1 MVMVGGPGHMGPT
14 ATQASAAAGLP
25 FAGVPT
31 EMQQGANRL
40 LELEPEHLEP
50 DIEFDHVA
58 ERADP
63 RRERPFGLRH
73 LLVPHSWG
81 VSGALLLLCAETAA
95 MQAVPVLFQQGIDRG
110 IRADDRFALNM
121 IVLIFVGVVAVSI
134 VLSRLRQRLNG
145 RIAEQVM
152 FDLRL
157 RLFSHY
163 QRLSLDWYTTSKSGV
178 LLSRMTSD
186 MEYVALL
193 INEGFVN
200 LLIQVLTVGVV
211 TVVLFTYNPLL
222 AVILLG
228 GVIPPLVA
236 LTLWFRARS
245 EAGYAEIR
253 DRIADVLADLS
264 ENLAGIRVIAATG
277 RRLEN
282 AMRHRKVTARFRDAN
297 LSMSRVQAIY
307 GPSTEAIGIAAQ
319 GLVLAIGGAM
329 VLDGS
334 LTVGELGAFVL
345 YVTTFF
351 APIQQLAQLYSTYQ
365 QGQSGLRKIS
375 QVLATQPT
383 LRQRPGAA
391 ELPPISGHIR
401 LENVSFA
408 YDDDAAT
415 AEENGDETGGS
426 GGTGG
431 NGGTRAVGAARM
443 PAGAVGAAFDPV
455 AMPSMSNGSGAG
467 HGVGGAG
474 GRADD
479 GGTGAAH
486 SVDGGAAGEGG
497 ELADDDP
504 PEVLSEVDLEIRP
517 GETFALVGPTGAG
530 KSTIAKLIIRFYDPT
545 DGRITID
552 GWDLRE
558 VTLSSLRNQL
568 GVVPQEP
575 FLFHGTI
582 RDNVAFGMRD
592 RAGRAGRDSDTQL
605 DADIDA
611 ALDLVGL
618 RRLID
623 SLPEGADTQVHERGV
638 SLSAGERQLLAL
650 ARAFVARPR
659 VIVLDEATSSVDL
672 STEAEIEGALDL
684 LLEGR
689 TAVLIAHRLA
699 TAMRADRI
707 AVIDEGG
714 VLELGAHD
722 ELVALGG
729 RYAEMYAT
737 WVSHTGE
744 GGRGRP

>member
-1 MVMVGGPGHMGPT
+1 MVGGPGHMGPT

-31 EMQQGANRL
+31 EMQQGADRL
-40 LELEPEHLEP
+40 LELEPDHPEP
-50 DIEFDHVA
+50 EVDFDHVS
-58 ERADP
+58 ERAD
-63 RRERPFGLRH
+63 REPARTFGLRDM
-73 LLVPHSWG
+73 LIPHSWG
-81 VSGALLLLCAETAA
+81 VSGALLLLCGETAA
-95 MQAVPVLFQQGIDRG
+95 MQTVPVLFQQGIDRG
-110 IRADDRFALNM
+110 ISAGDRFALNM
-121 IVLIFVGVVAVSI
+121 VVLVFVGVVAVSI
-134 VLSRLRQRLNG
+134 LLSRLRQRLNG

-193 INEGFVN
+193 INEGIVN

-211 TVVLFTYNPLL
+211 TAVLFNYSPLL

-228 GVIPPLVA
+228 GIIPPLVA

-245 EAGYAEIR
+245 EKGYAEIR

-282 AMRHRKVTARFRDAN
+282 AVRHRKVTARFRDAN

-334 LTVGELGAFVL
+334 LTIGELGAFVL
-345 YVTTFF
+345 YVTTLF

-383 LRQRPGAA
+383 VRQRPDAA
-391 ELPPISGHIR
+391 ELPPVTGHIR

-408 YDDDAAT
+408 YDDEAA
-415 AEENGDETGGS
+415 AGEGNGD
-426 GGTGG
+426 GTSG
-431 NGGTRAVGAARM
+431 NGGANGTVVGTKMRAGQLGAS
-443 PAGAVGAAFDPV
+443 FDPV
-455 AMPSMSNGSGAG
+455 AMPALGNGTESAHSSGSGF
-467 HGVGGAG
+467 
-474 GRADD
+474 ADGNISD
-479 GGTGAAH
+479 GGIA
-486 SVDGGAAGEGG
+486 EGS
-497 ELADDDP
+497 EPLDDDP
-504 PEVLSEVDLEIRP
+504 PEVLSDVSLEIRP

-552 GWDLRE
+552 GWDLRDL
-558 VTLSSLRNQL
+558 TLSSLRNQL

-582 RDNVAFGMRD
+582 RDNVAFGLRD
-592 RAGRAGRDSDTQL
+592 RAGLGRSDSDTQL

-618 RRLID
+618 RQLID
-623 SLPEGADTQVHERGV
+623 SLPKGADTQVHERGV

-707 AVIDEGG
+707 AVIDGGG
-714 VLELGAHD
+714 VVELGTHD

-729 RYAEMYAT
+729 QYAGMYAT
-737 WVSHTGE
+737 WMAHAGE
-744 GGRGRP
+744 GRRDET

>member
-31 EMQQGANRL
+31 EMQEGANRL
-40 LELEPEHLEP
+40 LAHEPEHPEP
-50 DIEFDHVA
+50 HVDFDHVA

-63 RRERPFGLRH
+63 RRGRPFDLRAM
-73 LLVPHSWG
+73 LVPHSWG
-81 VSGALLLLCAETAA
+81 VSLALLLLGAETAA

-110 IRADDRFALNM
+110 IRAGDRFALNM
-121 IVLIFVGVVAVSI
+121 VVLVFVGVVAVSI
-134 VLSRLRQRLNG
+134 LLSRLRQRLNG

-186 MEYVALL
+186 MEYVGLL

-200 LLIQVLTVGVV
+200 LLIQVLTVAVV
-211 TVVLFTYNPLL
+211 TVVLFLYNPLL
-222 AVILLG
+222 AMILLG
-228 GVIPPLVA
+228 CIIPPLVA
-236 LTLWFRARS
+236 LTLWFRTRS
-245 EAGYAEIR
+245 ETGYGEIR

-282 AMRHRKVTARFRDAN
+282 AVRHRKVTARFRDAN
-297 LSMSRVQAIY
+297 LSMSKVQAVY

-329 VLDGS
+329 VQRGG
-334 LTVGELGAFVL
+334 LTIGELGAFVL

-375 QVLATQPT
+375 GVLATQPT
-383 LRQRPGAA
+383 VRQHPDAA
-391 ELPPISGHIR
+391 DLPPVTGHIR

-408 YDDDAAT
+408 YDDDAAS
-415 AEENGDETGGS
+415 GDSDG
-426 GGTGG
+426 
-431 NGGTRAVGAARM
+431 
-443 PAGAVGAAFDPV
+443 
-455 AMPSMSNGSGAG
+455 
-467 HGVGGAG
+467 
-474 GRADD
+474 D
-479 GGTGAAH
+479 GGTGEGPHGAGA
-486 SVDGGAAGEGG
+486 DGAAKQPAGAFTASFDPMGLPALGNGAGAEHGGDGRDRDSGEPVEP
-497 ELADDDP
+497 EL
-504 PEVLSEVDLEIRP
+504 PEVLSDVSLDIRP

-545 DGRITID
+545 QGRITID
-552 GWDLRE
+552 DWDLRD
-558 VTLSSLRNQL
+558 VTLSSLREQL

-582 RDNVAFGMRD
+582 RDNIAFGLR
-592 RAGRAGRDSDTQL
+592 RRGRDDDAQL

-618 RRLID
+618 RRLIE
-623 SLPEGADTQVHERGV
+623 SLPAGADTPVHERGV

-714 VLELGAHD
+714 VMELGTHD

-737 WVSHTGE
+737 WVSHAGE
-744 GGRGRP
+744 SQREGA

>member
-1 MVMVGGPGHMGPT
+1 MVGGPGHMGPT

-31 EMQQGANRL
+31 EMQQGADRL
-40 LELEPEHLEP
+40 LELEPDHPEP
-50 DIEFDHVA
+50 EVDFDHVS
-58 ERADP
+58 ERAD
-63 RRERPFGLRH
+63 REPARTFGLRDM
-73 LLVPHSWG
+73 LIPHSWG
-81 VSGALLLLCAETAA
+81 VSGALLLLCGETAA
-95 MQAVPVLFQQGIDRG
+95 MQTVPVLFQQGIDRG
-110 IRADDRFALNM
+110 ISAGDRFALNM
-121 IVLIFVGVVAVSI
+121 VVLVFVGVVAVSI
-134 VLSRLRQRLNG
+134 LLSRLRQRLNG

-193 INEGFVN
+193 INEGIVN

-211 TVVLFTYNPLL
+211 TAVLFNYSPFL

-228 GVIPPLVA
+228 GIIPPLVA

-245 EAGYAEIR
+245 EKGYAEIR

-282 AMRHRKVTARFRDAN
+282 AVRHRKVTARFRDAN

-334 LTVGELGAFVL
+334 LTIGELGAFVL
-345 YVTTFF
+345 YVTTLF

-383 LRQRPGAA
+383 VRQRPDAA
-391 ELPPISGHIR
+391 ELPPVTGHIR

-408 YDDDAAT
+408 YDDEAA
-415 AEENGDETGGS
+415 AGEGNGD
-426 GGTGG
+426 GTSG
-431 NGGTRAVGAARM
+431 NGGANGTVVGTKMRAGQLGAS
-443 PAGAVGAAFDPV
+443 FDPV
-455 AMPSMSNGSGAG
+455 AMPALGNGTESAHSSGSGF
-467 HGVGGAG
+467 
-474 GRADD
+474 ADGNISD
-479 GGTGAAH
+479 GGIA
-486 SVDGGAAGEGG
+486 EGS
-497 ELADDDP
+497 EPLDDDP
-504 PEVLSEVDLEIRP
+504 PEVLSDVSLEIRP

-552 GWDLRE
+552 GWDLRDL
-558 VTLSSLRNQL
+558 TLSSLRNQL

-582 RDNVAFGMRD
+582 RDNVAFGLRD
-592 RAGRAGRDSDTQL
+592 RAGLGRSDSDTQL

-618 RRLID
+618 RQLID
-623 SLPEGADTQVHERGV
+623 SLPKGADTQVHERGV

-707 AVIDEGG
+707 AVIDGGG
-714 VLELGAHD
+714 VVELGTHD

-729 RYAEMYAT
+729 QYAGMYAT
-737 WVSHTGE
+737 WMAHAGE
-744 GGRGRP
+744 GRRDET

>member
-1 MVMVGGPGHMGPT
+1 MVMVGGPGNMGPS

-25 FAGVPT
+25 FAGVPS
-31 EMQQGANRL
+31 ELQEGANKL
-40 LELEPEHLEP
+40 LALEP
-50 DIEFDHVA
+50 DHPEPEIEFDQVA
-58 ERADP
+58 ERAEGA
-63 RRERPFGLRH
+63 RTRPFGLRNM
-73 LLVPHSWG
+73 LVPHRWG
-81 VSGALLLLCAETAA
+81 VGVALLLLCAETAA

-110 IRADDRFALNM
+110 IKEGDRNALNM
-121 IVLIFVGVVAVSI
+121 VVLVFVGVVAVSI
-134 VLSRLRQRLNG
+134 LLSRLRQRLNG
-145 RIAEQVM
+145 RISEQIM
-152 FDLRL
+152 YDLRL

-163 QRLSLDWYTTSKSGV
+163 QRLSLDWYTNAKSGV

-186 MEYVALL
+186 MEYVTLL

-200 LLIQVLTVGVV
+200 LLIQVLTVAVV
-211 TVVLFTYNPLL
+211 TVVLFTYDATL
-222 AVILLG
+222 AVVLLVG
-228 GVIPPLVA
+228 IVPPLVA
-236 LTLWFRARS
+236 MTLWFRARS
-245 EAGYAEIR
+245 EAGYGEIR

-277 RRLEN
+277 RRMAN
-282 AMRHRKVTARFRDAN
+282 AVRHRTVTARYRDAN
-297 LSMSRVQAIY
+297 LSMSRAQAVY

-319 GLVLAIGGAM
+319 GLVLAVGGAM
-329 VLDGS
+329 VLRDS

-383 LRQRPGAA
+383 VRQRPDAA

-415 AEENGDETGGS
+415 GEGNGDGDGRHDDGTNSAKS
-426 GGTGG
+426 GGRRHDGRRRASNSEGPDEPTPMTVSLDPLTMGPAA
-431 NGGTRAVGAARM
+431 NGVDAER
-443 PAGAVGAAFDPV
+443 
-455 AMPSMSNGSGAG
+455 N
-467 HGVGGAG
+467 GVGGPSFG
-474 GRADD
+474 DDAD
-479 GGTGAAH
+479 GNEPLG
-486 SVDGGAAGEGG
+486 
-497 ELADDDP
+497 DDLP
-504 PEVLSEVDLEIRP
+504 AVLTDVSLEIHP

-545 DGRITID
+545 QGRITID
-552 GWDLRE
+552 GWDLRDI
-558 VTLSSLRNQL
+558 TLSSLRDQL

-582 RDNVAFGMRD
+582 RDNVAFGLRHRSRGTD
-592 RAGRAGRDSDTQL
+592 DSQL

-618 RRLID
+618 RRLVE
-623 SLPEGADTQVHERGV
+623 SLPEGADTPVHERGV

-707 AVIDEGG
+707 AVIDDGG
-714 VLELGAHD
+714 VMELGTHD

-729 RYAEMYAT
+729 RYADMYAT
-737 WVSHTGE
+737 WVSHAGD
-744 GGRGRP
+744 GQPAAP

>member
-14 ATQASAAAGLP
+14 ATQSSAAAGLP

-31 EMQQGANRL
+31 ELQEGADRL
-40 LELEPEHLEP
+40 LALEPEHLDPEI
-50 DIEFDHVA
+50 DFDHVA
-58 ERADP
+58 ERVEA
-63 RRERPFGLRH
+63 RRLRPFGLRDM
-73 LLVPHSWG
+73 LMPHRWSVG
-81 VSGALLLLCAETAA
+81 GALLLLCGETAA

-110 IRADDRFALNM
+110 IRAGDRFALNA
-121 IVLIFVGVVAVSI
+121 VVAIFAGIVAVSI
-134 VLSRLRQRLNG
+134 LLSRLRQRLNG

-152 FDLRL
+152 YDLRL

-163 QRLSLDWYTTSKSGV
+163 QRLSLDWYTQSKSGV

-186 MEYVALL
+186 MEYVAML

-200 LLIQVLTVGVV
+200 LLIQVLTVSVV
-211 TVVLFTYNPLL
+211 TVVLFNYNVTL
-222 AVILLG
+222 AVILLVG
-228 GVIPPLVA
+228 IIPPLVA
-236 LTLWFRARS
+236 LTLWFRVRS

-282 AMRHRKVTARFRDAN
+282 AVRHRHVAARYRDAN
-297 LSMSRVQAIY
+297 LSMSKVQAIY

-329 VLDGS
+329 VLRDS
-334 LTVGELGAFVL
+334 LTIGELGAFVL

-375 QVLATQPT
+375 GVLATRPT
-383 LRQRPGAA
+383 VRQRPDAA
-391 ELPPISGHIR
+391 ELPPMSGHIR

-408 YDDDAAT
+408 YDDA
-415 AEENGDETGGS
+415 
-426 GGTGG
+426 
-431 NGGTRAVGAARM
+431 
-443 PAGAVGAAFDPV
+443 
-455 AMPSMSNGSGAG
+455 
-467 HGVGGAG
+467 
-474 GRADD
+474 
-479 GGTGAAH
+479 
-486 SVDGGAAGEGG
+486 AAGETGTG
-497 ELADDDP
+497 EETGSPFDDDP
-504 PEVLSEVDLEIRP
+504 PEVLSEVSLDIHP

-545 DGRITID
+545 QGRITID
-552 GWDLRE
+552 GWDLRD

-582 RDNVAFGMRD
+582 RDNVAFGLRD
-592 RAGRAGRDSDTQL
+592 NARRAGDTQL
-605 DADIDA
+605 NNDIDA
-611 ALDLVGL
+611 ALNLVGL
-618 RRLID
+618 GRLID
-623 SLPEGADTQVHERGV
+623 RLPDGADTQVHERGV
-638 SLSAGERQLLAL
+638 SLSSGERQLLAL
-650 ARAFVARPR
+650 ARAFVAQPR

-714 VLELGAHD
+714 VVELGTHE
-722 ELVALGG
+722 ELVELGG
-729 RYAEMYAT
+729 RYGEMYAT
-737 WVSHTGE
+737 WVSHTDEGE
-744 GGRGRP
+744 PSRP

>member
-31 EMQQGANRL
+31 EMQEGANRL
-40 LELEPEHLEP
+40 LAHEPEHPEP
-50 DIEFDHVA
+50 DVDFDHVA
-58 ERADP
+58 ERAGP
-63 RRERPFGLRH
+63 RRGRPFDLRAM
-73 LLVPHSWG
+73 LVPHSWG
-81 VSGALLLLCAETAA
+81 VSLALLLLGAETAA

-110 IRADDRFALNM
+110 IRAGDRFALNM
-121 IVLIFVGVVAVSI
+121 VVLVFVGVVAISI
-134 VLSRLRQRLNG
+134 LLSRLRQRLNG

-211 TVVLFTYNPLL
+211 TVVLFLYNPFL
-222 AVILLG
+222 AMILL
-228 GVIPPLVA
+228 VAIIPPLVA
-236 LTLWFRARS
+236 LTLWFRTRS
-245 EAGYAEIR
+245 ETGYGEIR

-282 AMRHRKVTARFRDAN
+282 AVRHRKVTARFRDAN
-297 LSMSRVQAIY
+297 LSMSKVQAIY

-329 VLDGS
+329 VLRDS

-383 LRQRPGAA
+383 VRQHPDAA
-391 ELPPISGHIR
+391 DLPPVSGHIR

-408 YDDDAAT
+408 YDDDAASGEGDGDNGAGADGAAKQPAGQFT
-415 AEENGDETGGS
+415 ASFDPMGMPAL
-426 GGTGG
+426 G
-431 NGGTRAVGAARM
+431 NG
-443 PAGAVGAAFDPV
+443 AGAEHGGDGRDVDSGEPV
-455 AMPSMSNGSGAG
+455 EP
-467 HGVGGAG
+467 
-474 GRADD
+474 
-479 GGTGAAH
+479 
-486 SVDGGAAGEGG
+486 
-497 ELADDDP
+497 EL
-504 PEVLSEVDLEIRP
+504 PEVLSDVSLDIRP

-545 DGRITID
+545 QGRITID
-552 GWDLRE
+552 DWDLRD
-558 VTLSSLRNQL
+558 VTLSSLREQL

-582 RDNVAFGMRD
+582 RDNIAFGLR
-592 RAGRAGRDSDTQL
+592 RRGRDDDAQL

-618 RRLID
+618 RRLIE
-623 SLPEGADTQVHERGV
+623 SLPAGADTPVHERGV

-714 VLELGAHD
+714 VMELGTHD

-737 WVSHTGE
+737 WVSHAGE
-744 GGRGRP
+744 GQREGV

>member
-31 EMQQGANRL
+31 EMQEGANKL
-40 LELEPEHLEP
+40 LEAEPAHPEP
-50 DIEFDHVA
+50 DVGFDHVA
-58 ERADP
+58 GGAGGGRA
-63 RRERPFGLRH
+63 RPFGLRDM
-73 LLVPHSWG
+73 LVPHSWSVG
-81 VSGALLLLCAETAA
+81 LALLLLCGETTA

-110 IRADDRFALNM
+110 IEAGDRFVLNM
-121 IVLIFVGVVAVSI
+121 VVLIFLGVVAVSI
-134 VLSRLRQRLNG
+134 VLSRQRQRLNG

-163 QRLSLDWYTTSKSGV
+163 QRLSLDWYTTAKSGV

-200 LLIQVLTVGVV
+200 LLIQVLTVCVV
-211 TVVLFTYNPLL
+211 TVVLFTYNPVL
-222 AVILLG
+222 AVILLVG
-228 GVIPPLVA
+228 IVPPLVA

-245 EAGYAEIR
+245 EAGYGEIR

-264 ENLAGIRVIAATG
+264 ESLAGIRVIAATG

-282 AMRHRKVTARFRDAN
+282 AVRHRKVTARFRDAN

-319 GLVLAIGGAM
+319 GLVLAIGGVM
-329 VLDGS
+329 VVRGS

-345 YVTTFF
+345 YVTRFF

-375 QVLATQPT
+375 EVLATQPT
-383 LRQRPGAA
+383 VRQHPDAA
-391 ELPPISGHIR
+391 ELPPVSGHIR

-415 AEENGDETGGS
+415 AGTAGDGSNSTAGDSVNGDADES
-426 GGTGG
+426 
-431 NGGTRAVGAARM
+431 RQMRVS
-443 PAGAVGAAFDPV
+443 FDPLG
-455 AMPSMSNGSGAG
+455 MGPSANGEHAERNGAG
-467 HGVGGAG
+467 QPSFGDAEGVMAVS
-474 GRADD
+474 D
-479 GGTGAAH
+479 
-486 SVDGGAAGEGG
+486 EP
-497 ELADDDP
+497 LDDDP
-504 PEVLSEVDLEIRP
+504 PEVLSEVSLEIRP

-552 GWDLRE
+552 GWDLRD

-582 RDNVAFGMRD
+582 RDNVAFGLRD
-592 RAGRAGRDSDTQL
+592 RAGSEGDTQL

-707 AVIDEGG
+707 AVIDGGG
-714 VLELGAHD
+714 VVELGTHD

-729 RYAEMYAT
+729 QYAGMYAT
-737 WVSHTGE
+737 WMAHAGE
-744 GGRGRP
+744 GRRDET

>member
-31 EMQQGANRL
+31 EMQQGADRL
-40 LELEPEHLEP
+40 LELEPDHPEP
-50 DIEFDHVA
+50 EVDFDHVS
-58 ERADP
+58 ERAGQEP
-63 RRERPFGLRH
+63 ARTFGLRDM
-73 LLVPHSWG
+73 LIPHSWG
-81 VSGALLLLCAETAA
+81 VSGALLLLCGETAA
-95 MQAVPVLFQQGIDRG
+95 MQTVPVLFQQGIDRG
-110 IRADDRFALNM
+110 ISAGDRFALNM
-121 IVLIFVGVVAVSI
+121 VVLVFVGVVAVSI
-134 VLSRLRQRLNG
+134 LLSRLRQRLNG

-193 INEGFVN
+193 INEGIVN

-211 TVVLFTYNPLL
+211 TAVLFNYSPFL

-228 GVIPPLVA
+228 GIIPPLVA

-245 EAGYAEIR
+245 EKGYAEIR

-282 AMRHRKVTARFRDAN
+282 AVRHRKVTARFRDAN

-334 LTVGELGAFVL
+334 LTIGELGAFVL
-345 YVTTFF
+345 YVTTLF

-383 LRQRPGAA
+383 VRQRPDAA
-391 ELPPISGHIR
+391 ELPPVTGHIR

-408 YDDDAAT
+408 YDDEAA
-415 AEENGDETGGS
+415 AGEGNGD
-426 GGTGG
+426 GTSG
-431 NGGTRAVGAARM
+431 NGGANGTVVGTKMRAGQLGAS
-443 PAGAVGAAFDPV
+443 FDPV
-455 AMPSMSNGSGAG
+455 AMPALGNGTESAHSSGSGF
-467 HGVGGAG
+467 
-474 GRADD
+474 ADGNISD
-479 GGTGAAH
+479 GGIA
-486 SVDGGAAGEGG
+486 EGS
-497 ELADDDP
+497 EPLDDDP
-504 PEVLSEVDLEIRP
+504 PEVLSDVSLEIRP

-552 GWDLRE
+552 GWDLRDL
-558 VTLSSLRNQL
+558 TLSSLRNQL

-582 RDNVAFGMRD
+582 RDNVAFGLRD
-592 RAGRAGRDSDTQL
+592 RAGLGRSDSDTQL

-618 RRLID
+618 RQLID
-623 SLPEGADTQVHERGV
+623 SLPKGADTQVHERGV

-650 ARAFVARPR
+650 ARAFVAQPR

-707 AVIDEGG
+707 AVIDGGG
-714 VLELGAHD
+714 VVELGTHD

-729 RYAEMYAT
+729 QYAGMYAT
-737 WVSHTGE
+737 WMAHAGE
-744 GGRGRP
+744 GRRDET

>member
-14 ATQASAAAGLP
+14 ATQSSAAAGLP
-25 FAGVPT
+25 FAGVPA
-31 EMQQGANRL
+31 EMQEGANKL
-40 LELEPEHLEP
+40 LALEPEHPEP
-50 DIEFDHVA
+50 DVGFDHIA

-63 RRERPFGLRH
+63 RRGRRFGLRDM
-73 LLVPHSWG
+73 LVPHSWG
-81 VSGALLLLCAETAA
+81 VLGALLLLGAETAA

-110 IRADDRFALNM
+110 ITEGDRFALNM
-121 IVLIFVGVVAVSI
+121 VVLIFVGVVAVSI
-134 VLSRLRQRLNG
+134 LLSRLRQRLNG
-145 RIAEQVM
+145 RIAERVM
-152 FDLRL
+152 YDLRL

-186 MEYVALL
+186 MEYVAML

-211 TVVLFTYNPLL
+211 TVVLFGYHPLL
-222 AVILLG
+222 AMILLG
-228 GVIPPLVA
+228 AILPPLVG
-236 LTLWFRARS
+236 LTLWFRIRS
-245 EAGYAEIR
+245 ETGYGEIR

-282 AMRHRKVTARFRDAN
+282 AVRHRRVTARFRDAN

-319 GLVLAIGGAM
+319 ALVLAVGGWM
-329 VLDGS
+329 VGDGS

-383 LRQRPGAA
+383 VRQHPDAA
-391 ELPPISGHIR
+391 DLPPVSGHIR
-401 LENVSFA
+401 LESVSFA
-408 YDDDAAT
+408 YDDDAAS
-415 AEENGDETGGS
+415 GDSDG
-426 GGTGG
+426 
-431 NGGTRAVGAARM
+431 
-443 PAGAVGAAFDPV
+443 
-455 AMPSMSNGSGAG
+455 
-467 HGVGGAG
+467 
-474 GRADD
+474 D
-479 GGTGAAH
+479 GGTGAGPDGAAKQAAGQFTASFDPMGLPALGNGAGAEH
-486 SVDGGAAGEGG
+486 GGAGRDLDSGEPVEP
-497 ELADDDP
+497 EL
-504 PEVLSEVDLEIRP
+504 PEVLSDVSLDIRP

-545 DGRITID
+545 QGRITID
-552 GWDLRE
+552 GWDLRD
-558 VTLSSLRNQL
+558 VTLSSLREQL

-582 RDNVAFGMRD
+582 RDNIAFGLR
-592 RAGRAGRDSDTQL
+592 RRGRDDDAQL

-618 RRLID
+618 RRLIE
-623 SLPEGADTQVHERGV
+623 SLPEGADTPVHERGV

-714 VLELGAHD
+714 VMELGTHD

-737 WVSHTGE
+737 WVSHAGE
-744 GGRGRP
+744 DHPNET

>member
-31 EMQQGANRL
+31 EMQEGANRL
-40 LELEPEHLEP
+40 LALEPEHPEP
-50 DIEFDHVA
+50 QIDFDHAA
-58 ERADP
+58 ERADFP
-63 RRERPFGLRH
+63 RARPFGLRDM
-73 LLVPHSWG
+73 LVPHSWG
-81 VSGALLLLCAETAA
+81 VGLALVLLGLETAA

-110 IRADDRFALNM
+110 IEAGDRFALNM
-121 IVLIFVGVVAVSI
+121 VVLVFLGVVAISI
-134 VLSRLRQRLNG
+134 LLSRLRQRLNG

-163 QRLSLDWYTTSKSGV
+163 QRLSLDWYTTAKSGV

-211 TVVLFTYNPLL
+211 TVVLFTYSPLL

-282 AMRHRKVTARFRDAN
+282 AVRHRKVTARFRDAN

-319 GLVLAIGGAM
+319 GLVLAIGGWM

-334 LTVGELGAFVL
+334 LTIGELGAFVL
-345 YVTTFF
+345 YVTMFF

-383 LRQRPGAA
+383 VRQRPDAA
-391 ELPPISGHIR
+391 ELPPVSGHIR

-408 YDDDAAT
+408 YDDA
-415 AEENGDETGGS
+415 
-426 GGTGG
+426 
-431 NGGTRAVGAARM
+431 
-443 PAGAVGAAFDPV
+443 
-455 AMPSMSNGSGAG
+455 
-467 HGVGGAG
+467 
-474 GRADD
+474 
-479 GGTGAAH
+479 
-486 SVDGGAAGEGG
+486 AAGEGNSDG
-497 ELADDDP
+497 TSGNGDANGAITAAKMPAREVNASFDPMAMPALGNGAGPAHGGSSRSGLADGGIADGDISDSGITEGRELLDDDP
-504 PEVLSEVDLEIRP
+504 PEVLSEVNLEIRP

-545 DGRITID
+545 EGRITID
-552 GWDLRE
+552 GWDLRD

-582 RDNVAFGMRD
+582 RDNVAFGLRD
-592 RAGRAGRDSDTQL
+592 RAGRAGRDSDAQL

-623 SLPEGADTQVHERGV
+623 SLPDGADTQVHERGV

-714 VLELGAHD
+714 VAELGTHD

-729 RYAEMYAT
+729 QYAGMYAT
-737 WVSHTGE
+737 WMAHAGASRRDET
-744 GGRGRP
+744 

>member
-1 MVMVGGPGHMGPT
+1 MVMVSGPGHMGPT

-31 EMQQGANRL
+31 EMQEGANKL
-40 LELEPEHLEP
+40 LSLEPAHPEP
-50 DIEFDHVA
+50 DVDFDHVTGGA
-58 ERADP
+58 GAGRV
-63 RRERPFGLRH
+63 RPFGLRDM
-73 LLVPHSWG
+73 LVPHSWG
-81 VSGALLLLCAETAA
+81 VGLALLLLCLETAA

-110 IRADDRFALNM
+110 IEAGDRFVLNM
-121 IVLIFVGVVAVSI
+121 VVLIFVGVVAVSI
-134 VLSRLRQRLNG
+134 LLSRLRQRLNG

-163 QRLSLDWYTTSKSGV
+163 QRLSLDWYTTAKSGV

-211 TVVLFTYNPLL
+211 TVVLFTYSPVL
-222 AVILLG
+222 AVILLVG
-228 GVIPPLVA
+228 IVPPLVA

-245 EAGYAEIR
+245 EAGYGEIR

-282 AMRHRKVTARFRDAN
+282 ALRHRKVTARFRDAN

-329 VLDGS
+329 VVRGS

-375 QVLATQPT
+375 EVLATQPT
-383 LRQRPGAA
+383 VRQHPDAA
-391 ELPPISGHIR
+391 ELPPVSGHIR

-408 YDDDAAT
+408 YEDDAAT
-415 AEENGDETGGS
+415 P
-426 GGTGG
+426 G
-431 NGGTRAVGAARM
+431 N
-443 PAGAVGAAFDPV
+443 
-455 AMPSMSNGSGAG
+455 
-467 HGVGGAG
+467 
-474 GRADD
+474 ADD
-479 GGTGAAH
+479 GSNSTADQGRNGEADEPRRMRVSFDPLGMGPTANGEHPVRNGAGQPSFGDAEG
-486 SVDGGAAGEGG
+486 VMAGSDEPP
-497 ELADDDP
+497 DDDP
-504 PEVLSEVDLEIRP
+504 PEVLSEVSLEIRP

-552 GWDLRE
+552 GWDLRD
-558 VTLSSLRNQL
+558 VTLGSLRNQL

-582 RDNVAFGMRD
+582 RDNVAFGLRD
-592 RAGRAGRDSDTQL
+592 RVGSDRDAQL

-714 VLELGAHD
+714 VVELGTHD

-737 WVSHTGE
+737 WVSHAGE
-744 GGRGRP
+744 GSRDRP

>member
-31 EMQQGANRL
+31 EMQEGANRL
-40 LELEPEHLEP
+40 LAHEPEHPEP
-50 DIEFDHVA
+50 DVDFDHVA
-58 ERADP
+58 ERAGP
-63 RRERPFGLRH
+63 RRGRPFDLRAM
-73 LLVPHSWG
+73 LVPHSWG
-81 VSGALLLLCAETAA
+81 VSLALLLLGAETAA

-110 IRADDRFALNM
+110 IRAGDRFALNM
-121 IVLIFVGVVAVSI
+121 VVLVFVGVVAISI
-134 VLSRLRQRLNG
+134 LLSRLRQRLNG

-211 TVVLFTYNPLL
+211 TVVLFLYNPFL
-222 AVILLG
+222 AMILLVG
-228 GVIPPLVA
+228 IIPPLVA
-236 LTLWFRARS
+236 LTLWFRTRS
-245 EAGYAEIR
+245 ETGYGEIR

-282 AMRHRKVTARFRDAN
+282 AVRHRKVTARFRDAN
-297 LSMSRVQAIY
+297 LSMSKVQAIY

-329 VLDGS
+329 VLRDS

-383 LRQRPGAA
+383 VRQHPDAA
-391 ELPPISGHIR
+391 DLPPVSGHIR

-408 YDDDAAT
+408 YDDDAASG
-415 AEENGDETGGS
+415 EGDGDNGAGAD
-426 GGTGG
+426 
-431 NGGTRAVGAARM
+431 GAAKQ
-443 PAGAVGAAFDPV
+443 PAGQFTASFDPMGLP
-455 AMPSMSNGSGAG
+455 ALGN
-467 HGVGGAG
+467 
-474 GRADD
+474 
-479 GGTGAAH
+479 GTGAEH
-486 SVDGGAAGEGG
+486 GGDGRDLDSGEPVEP
-497 ELADDDP
+497 EL
-504 PEVLSEVDLEIRP
+504 PEVLSDVSLDIRP

-545 DGRITID
+545 QGRITID
-552 GWDLRE
+552 GWDLRD
-558 VTLSSLRNQL
+558 VTLSSLREQL

-582 RDNVAFGMRD
+582 RDNIAFGLR
-592 RAGRAGRDSDTQL
+592 RRGRDDDAQL

-618 RRLID
+618 RRLIE
-623 SLPEGADTQVHERGV
+623 SLPAGADTPVHERGV

-714 VLELGAHD
+714 VMELGTHD

-737 WVSHTGE
+737 WVSHAGE
-744 GGRGRP
+744 GQREGV

>member
-1 MVMVGGPGHMGPT
+1 MVGGPGHMGPT

-31 EMQQGANRL
+31 EMQQGADRL
-40 LELEPEHLEP
+40 LELEPDHPEP
-50 DIEFDHVA
+50 EVDFDHVS
-58 ERADP
+58 ERAD
-63 RRERPFGLRH
+63 REPARTFGLRDM
-73 LLVPHSWG
+73 LIPHSWG
-81 VSGALLLLCAETAA
+81 VSGALLLLCGETAA
-95 MQAVPVLFQQGIDRG
+95 MQTVPVLFQQGIDRG
-110 IRADDRFALNM
+110 ISAGDRFALNM
-121 IVLIFVGVVAVSI
+121 VVLVFVGVVAVSI
-134 VLSRLRQRLNG
+134 LLSRLRQRLNG

-193 INEGFVN
+193 INEGIVN

-211 TVVLFTYNPLL
+211 TAVLFNYSPFL

-228 GVIPPLVA
+228 GIIPPLVA

-245 EAGYAEIR
+245 EKGYAEIR

-282 AMRHRKVTARFRDAN
+282 AVRHRKVTARFRDAN

-334 LTVGELGAFVL
+334 LTIGELGAFVL
-345 YVTTFF
+345 YVTTLF

-383 LRQRPGAA
+383 VRQRPDAV
-391 ELPPISGHIR
+391 ELPPVTGHIR

-408 YDDDAAT
+408 YDDEAA
-415 AEENGDETGGS
+415 AGEGNDD
-426 GGTGG
+426 GTSG
-431 NGGTRAVGAARM
+431 NGGANGTVVGTKMRAGQLGAS
-443 PAGAVGAAFDPV
+443 FDPV
-455 AMPSMSNGSGAG
+455 AMPALGNGTESADSSGG
-467 HGVGGAG
+467 DF
-474 GRADD
+474 ADGNISD
-479 GGTGAAH
+479 GGMA
-486 SVDGGAAGEGG
+486 EGS
-497 ELADDDP
+497 EPLDDDP
-504 PEVLSEVDLEIRP
+504 PEVLSDVSLEIRP

-552 GWDLRE
+552 GWDLRDL
-558 VTLSSLRNQL
+558 TLSSLRNQL

-582 RDNVAFGMRD
+582 RDNVAFGLRD
-592 RAGRAGRDSDTQL
+592 RSGLGRSDSDTQL

-623 SLPEGADTQVHERGV
+623 SLPKGADTQVHERGV

-707 AVIDEGG
+707 AVIDGGG
-714 VLELGAHD
+714 VVELGTHD

-729 RYAEMYAT
+729 QYAGMYAT
-737 WVSHTGE
+737 WMAHAGE
-744 GGRGRP
+744 GRRDET

>member
-31 EMQQGANRL
+31 EMQEGANRL
-40 LELEPEHLEP
+40 LELEPEHPEP
-50 DIEFDHVA
+50 EIHFDHVA

-63 RRERPFGLRH
+63 RRARPYGLRDM
-73 LLVPHSWG
+73 LVPHSWG
-81 VSGALLLLCAETAA
+81 VLVALLLLGAETAA
-95 MQAVPVLFQQGIDRG
+95 MQAMPVLFQQGVDRG
-110 IRADDRFALNM
+110 VREGDRFALNM
-121 IVLIFVGVVAVSI
+121 VVLVFVGVVAASI

-152 FDLRL
+152 HDLRL

-193 INEGFVN
+193 MNEGFVN

-211 TVVLFTYNPLL
+211 TVVLFIYNPLL
-222 AVILLG
+222 ATILLV
-228 GVIPPLVA
+228 GVIPPLVG
-236 LTLWFRARS
+236 LTLWFRVRS
-245 EAGYAEIR
+245 EKGYGEIR

-282 AMRHRKVTARFRDAN
+282 AVRHRKVTARFRDAN

-319 GLVLAIGGAM
+319 GLMLAIGGAM
-329 VLDGS
+329 VLRGS
-334 LTVGELGAFVL
+334 LTVGELGMFVL

-383 LRQRPGAA
+383 VRQHPDAA
-391 ELPPISGHIR
+391 ELPPVSGHIR

-408 YDDDAAT
+408 YDDDAA
-415 AEENGDETGGS
+415 AGEGDGDGIS
-426 GGTGG
+426 G
-431 NGGTRAVGAARM
+431 NGGANGAMAAAKM
-443 PAGAVGAAFDPV
+443 PAREVNASFDPM
-455 AMPSMSNGSGAG
+455 AMPALGNGAG
-467 HGVGGAG
+467 PAHGGSSRSGLA
-474 GRADD
+474 D
-479 GGTGAAH
+479 GGIA
-486 SVDGGAAGEGG
+486 DGDVSDSGIAEGG
-497 ELADDDP
+497 ELRDDDP
-504 PEVLSEVDLEIRP
+504 PEVLSEVSLEIRP

-545 DGRITID
+545 EGRITID
-552 GWDLRE
+552 GWDLRD

-582 RDNVAFGMRD
+582 RDNVAFGLRD
-592 RAGRAGRDSDTQL
+592 RAGQAGRDSDAQL

-714 VLELGAHD
+714 VVELGTHD

-729 RYAEMYAT
+729 QYAGMYAT
-737 WVSHTGE
+737 WMAHAGASRRDET
-744 GGRGRP
+744 

>member
-31 EMQQGANRL
+31 EMQEGANRL
-40 LELEPEHLEP
+40 LELEPEHPEP
-50 DIEFDHVA
+50 EIDFDHVA
-58 ERADP
+58 ERAD
-63 RRERPFGLRH
+63 RGAARPFGLRDM
-73 LLVPHSWG
+73 LVPHSWG
-81 VSGALLLLCAETAA
+81 VLIALLLLGAETAA
-95 MQAVPVLFQQGIDRG
+95 MQAMPVLFQQGVDRG
-110 IRADDRFALNM
+110 VREGDRFALNM
-121 IVLIFVGVVAVSI
+121 VVLVFVGVVAASI
-134 VLSRLRQRLNG
+134 LLSRLRQRLNG

-152 FDLRL
+152 HDLRL

-163 QRLSLDWYTTSKSGV
+163 QRLSLDWYTTAKSGV

-186 MEYVALL
+186 MEYVSLL
-193 INEGFVN
+193 MNEGFVN
-200 LLIQVLTVGVV
+200 LLIQVLTVAVV
-211 TVVLFTYNPLL
+211 TVVLFLYNPLL
-222 AVILLG
+222 ATILLV

-236 LTLWFRARS
+236 LTLWFRSRS
-245 EAGYAEIR
+245 EKGYGEIR

-282 AMRHRKVTARFRDAN
+282 AVRHRKVTARFRDAN

-319 GLVLAIGGAM
+319 GLVLAIGGTM
-329 VLDGS
+329 VLRDS
-334 LTVGELGAFVL
+334 LTIGELGMFVL

-383 LRQRPGAA
+383 VRQRPDAA
-391 ELPPISGHIR
+391 ELPPVTGHIR

-408 YDDDAAT
+408 YDDEAA
-415 AEENGDETGGS
+415 AGEGNGDA
-426 GGTGG
+426 
-431 NGGTRAVGAARM
+431 NGADGALQM
-443 PAGAVGAAFDPV
+443 PARQFNASFDPV
-455 AMPSMSNGSGAG
+455 AMPALGNGTETAHGDGVTA
-467 HGVGGAG
+467 GVG
-474 GRADD
+474 
-479 GGTGAAH
+479 
-486 SVDGGAAGEGG
+486 EP
-497 ELADDDP
+497 LDDDP
-504 PEVLSEVDLEIRP
+504 PEVLSEVSLEIRP

-552 GWDLRE
+552 GWDLRD

-582 RDNVAFGMRD
+582 RDNVAFGLRD
-592 RAGRAGRDSDTQL
+592 RGGHAGRDSDTQL

-714 VLELGAHD
+714 VVELGTHD

-729 RYAEMYAT
+729 QYAGMYAT
-737 WVSHTGE
+737 WVAHAGASRRDET
-744 GGRGRP
+744 

>member
-31 EMQQGANRL
+31 EMQEGANRL
-40 LELEPEHLEP
+40 LALEPEHPEP
-50 DIEFDHVA
+50 EVDFDHVVEHA
-58 ERADP
+58 NPPRA
-63 RRERPFGLRH
+63 RPFGLRDM
-73 LLVPHSWG
+73 LVPHSWG
-81 VSGALLLLCAETAA
+81 VGLALMLLGLETAA

-110 IRADDRFALNM
+110 IEAGDRFALNM
-121 IVLIFVGVVAVSI
+121 VVLVFLGVVAISI
-134 VLSRLRQRLNG
+134 LLSRLRQRLNG

-152 FDLRL
+152 YDLRL

-211 TVVLFTYNPLL
+211 TVVLFTYDVTL
-222 AVILLG
+222 ALILLV
-228 GVIPPLVA
+228 GVIPPLAA

-245 EAGYAEIR
+245 EAGYGEIR

-282 AMRHRKVTARFRDAN
+282 AVRHRKVTARFRDAN

-319 GLVLAIGGAM
+319 GLVLAIGGWM
-329 VLDGS
+329 VLEGD
-334 LTVGELGAFVL
+334 LTIGELGAFLL
-345 YVTTFF
+345 YVTALF

-383 LRQRPGAA
+383 VRQRPDAA
-391 ELPPISGHIR
+391 ELPPVSGHIR
-401 LENVSFA
+401 FENVSFA

-415 AEENGDETGGS
+415 GEGNDD
-426 GGTGG
+426 GTRG
-431 NGGTRAVGAARM
+431 NGGANGAAKM
-443 PAGAVGAAFDPV
+443 PASQLNASFDPM
-455 AMPSMSNGSGAG
+455 AMPTLGNGSGAA
-467 HGVGGAG
+467 HGGNSGSGIADGDGLDSGTAGASEPLG
-474 GRADD
+474 
-479 GGTGAAH
+479 
-486 SVDGGAAGEGG
+486 
-497 ELADDDP
+497 DDP
-504 PEVLSEVDLEIRP
+504 PEVLSDVSLEIRP

-552 GWDLRE
+552 GWDLRD

-582 RDNVAFGMRD
+582 RDNVAFGLRQRD
-592 RAGRAGRDSDTQL
+592 GTASDEQL

-618 RRLID
+618 HRLID
-623 SLPEGADTQVHERGV
+623 GLPEGADTHVHERGV

-707 AVIDEGG
+707 AVVDEGG
-714 VLELGAHD
+714 VVELGTHD

-729 RYAEMYAT
+729 PYAGMYAT
-737 WVSHTGE
+737 WMAHAGE
-744 GGRGRP
+744 ARPDEA

>member
-31 EMQQGANRL
+31 EMQEGANRL
-40 LELEPEHLEP
+40 LAHEPEHPEP
-50 DIEFDHVA
+50 DVEFDHVA
-58 ERADP
+58 DRASPP
-63 RRERPFGLRH
+63 RGRPFDLRAM
-73 LLVPHSWG
+73 LVPHSWG
-81 VSGALLLLCAETAA
+81 VSVALLLLGAETAA

-110 IRADDRFALNM
+110 IRDGDRFALNM
-121 IVLIFVGVVAVSI
+121 VVLVFVGVVAISI
-134 VLSRLRQRLNG
+134 LLSRLRQRLNG

-211 TVVLFTYNPLL
+211 TVVLFLYNPFL
-222 AVILLG
+222 AMILLVG
-228 GVIPPLVA
+228 IIPPLVA
-236 LTLWFRARS
+236 LTLWFRTCS
-245 EAGYAEIR
+245 ETGYGEIR

-282 AMRHRKVTARFRDAN
+282 AVRHRKVTARFRDAN
-297 LSMSRVQAIY
+297 LSMSKVQAIY

-329 VLDGS
+329 VLRGS
-334 LTVGELGAFVL
+334 LTIGELGAFVL

-383 LRQRPGAA
+383 VRQHPDAA
-391 ELPPISGHIR
+391 DLPPVSGHIR

-408 YDDDAAT
+408 YDDDAAS
-415 AEENGDETGGS
+415 GDSDGEGPDGA
-426 GGTGG
+426 GTDSAAKQPAGQFTTSFDPMGLPALG
-431 NGGTRAVGAARM
+431 NG
-443 PAGAVGAAFDPV
+443 AGAE
-455 AMPSMSNGSGAG
+455 
-467 HGVGGAG
+467 HG
-474 GRADD
+474 DD
-479 GGTGAAH
+479 GRDLD
-486 SVDGGAAGEGG
+486 SGEPVEP
-497 ELADDDP
+497 EL
-504 PEVLSEVDLEIRP
+504 PEVLSDVSLDIRP

-545 DGRITID
+545 EGRITID
-552 GWDLRE
+552 GRDLRD

-582 RDNVAFGMRD
+582 RDNVAFGLSHRGG
-592 RAGRAGRDSDTQL
+592 AGDDEQL

-618 RRLID
+618 RRLIE
-623 SLPEGADTQVHERGV
+623 SLPEGADTPVHERGV

-714 VLELGAHD
+714 VMELGTHD
-722 ELVALGG
+722 ELVAHGG

-737 WVSHTGE
+737 WVSHAGE
-744 GGRGRP
+744 GRPNET

>member
-31 EMQQGANRL
+31 EMQQGADRL
-40 LELEPEHLEP
+40 LELEPDHPEP
-50 DIEFDHVA
+50 EVDFDHVS
-58 ERADP
+58 ERAGQEP
-63 RRERPFGLRH
+63 ARTFGLRDM
-73 LLVPHSWG
+73 LIPHSWG
-81 VSGALLLLCAETAA
+81 VSGALLLLCGETAA
-95 MQAVPVLFQQGIDRG
+95 MQTVPVLFQQGIDRG
-110 IRADDRFALNM
+110 ISAGDRFALNM
-121 IVLIFVGVVAVSI
+121 VVLVFVGVVAVSI
-134 VLSRLRQRLNG
+134 LLSRLRQRLNG

-193 INEGFVN
+193 INEGIVN

-211 TVVLFTYNPLL
+211 TAVLFNYSPFL

-228 GVIPPLVA
+228 GIIPPLVA

-245 EAGYAEIR
+245 EKGYAEIR

-282 AMRHRKVTARFRDAN
+282 AVRHRKVTARFRDAN

-334 LTVGELGAFVL
+334 LTIGELGAFVL
-345 YVTTFF
+345 YVTTLF

-383 LRQRPGAA
+383 VRQRPDAA
-391 ELPPISGHIR
+391 ELPPVTGHIR

-408 YDDDAAT
+408 YDDEAAT
-415 AEENGDETGGS
+415 GEGNGD
-426 GGTGG
+426 GTSG
-431 NGGTRAVGAARM
+431 NGGANGTVVGTKMRAGQLGAS
-443 PAGAVGAAFDPV
+443 FDPV
-455 AMPSMSNGSGAG
+455 AMPALGNGTESAHSSGSGF
-467 HGVGGAG
+467 
-474 GRADD
+474 ADGNISD
-479 GGTGAAH
+479 GGIA
-486 SVDGGAAGEGG
+486 EGS
-497 ELADDDP
+497 EPLDDDP
-504 PEVLSEVDLEIRP
+504 PEVLSDVSLEIRP

-552 GWDLRE
+552 GWDLRDL
-558 VTLSSLRNQL
+558 TLSSLRNQL

-582 RDNVAFGMRD
+582 RDNVAFGLRD
-592 RAGRAGRDSDTQL
+592 RAGLGRSDSDTQL

-623 SLPEGADTQVHERGV
+623 SLPKGADTQVHERGV

-707 AVIDEGG
+707 AVIDGGG
-714 VLELGAHD
+714 VVELGTHD

-729 RYAEMYAT
+729 QYAGMYAT
-737 WVSHTGE
+737 WMAHAGE
-744 GGRGRP
+744 GRRDET

>member
-1 MVMVGGPGHMGPT
+1 MVGGPGHMGPT

-31 EMQQGANRL
+31 EMQEGANKL
-40 LELEPEHLEP
+40 LEAEPAHPEP
-50 DIEFDHVA
+50 DVDFDHVA
-58 ERADP
+58 GGAGGGRA
-63 RRERPFGLRH
+63 RPFGLRDM
-73 LLVPHSWG
+73 LVPHSWSVG
-81 VSGALLLLCAETAA
+81 LALLLLCGETTA

-110 IRADDRFALNM
+110 IEAGDRFVLNM
-121 IVLIFVGVVAVSI
+121 VVLIFLGVVAVSI
-134 VLSRLRQRLNG
+134 LLSRLRQRLNG

-163 QRLSLDWYTTSKSGV
+163 QRLSLDWYTTAKSGV

-200 LLIQVLTVGVV
+200 LLIQVLTVCVV
-211 TVVLFTYNPLL
+211 TVVLFTYNPVL
-222 AVILLG
+222 AVILLVG
-228 GVIPPLVA
+228 IVPPLVA

-245 EAGYAEIR
+245 EAGYGEIR

-282 AMRHRKVTARFRDAN
+282 AVRHRKVTARFRDAN

-329 VLDGS
+329 VVRGS

-345 YVTTFF
+345 YVTRFF

-365 QGQSGLRKIS
+365 QGQSGLRKIGE
-375 QVLATQPT
+375 VLATQPT
-383 LRQRPGAA
+383 VRQHPDAA
-391 ELPPISGHIR
+391 ELPPVSGHIR

-408 YDDDAAT
+408 YDDDAAIAGT
-415 AEENGDETGGS
+415 AGDGSDSTAGDGSYGTAGDGSYGTAGDSVNGDADES
-426 GGTGG
+426 
-431 NGGTRAVGAARM
+431 RQMRVS
-443 PAGAVGAAFDPV
+443 FDPLG
-455 AMPSMSNGSGAG
+455 MGPSANGEHAERNGASQPSFG
-467 HGVGGAG
+467 DAEGIM
-474 GRADD
+474 
-479 GGTGAAH
+479 AA
-486 SVDGGAAGEGG
+486 SDEP
-497 ELADDDP
+497 LDDDP
-504 PEVLSEVDLEIRP
+504 PEVLSEVSLEIRP

-545 DGRITID
+545 GGRITID
-552 GWDLRE
+552 GWDLRD
-558 VTLSSLRNQL
+558 VSLSSLRNQL

-582 RDNVAFGMRD
+582 RDNVAFGLRD
-592 RAGRAGRDSDTQL
+592 RTGRDRDAQL

-623 SLPEGADTQVHERGV
+623 SLPQGADTQVHERGV

-707 AVIDEGG
+707 AVIDGGG
-714 VLELGAHD
+714 VVELGTHD

-729 RYAEMYAT
+729 QYAGMYTT
-737 WVSHTGE
+737 WMAHAGE
-744 GGRGRP
+744 GRRDET

>member
-31 EMQQGANRL
+31 EMQEGANRL
-40 LELEPEHLEP
+40 LALEPEHPEP
-50 DIEFDHVA
+50 DVSFDHVA
-58 ERADP
+58 DRAP
-63 RRERPFGLRH
+63 GGRARPFGLRDM
-73 LLVPHSWG
+73 LMPHSWSVG
-81 VSGALLLLCAETAA
+81 LALLLLCAETAA
-95 MQAVPVLFQQGIDRG
+95 MQSVPVLFQQGIDRG
-110 IRADDRFALNM
+110 IEAGDRFTLNM
-121 IVLIFVGVVAVSI
+121 VVLIFLGVVAVSI
-134 VLSRLRQRLNG
+134 LLSRLRQRLNG

-152 FDLRL
+152 YDLRL

-163 QRLSLDWYTTSKSGV
+163 QRLSLDWYTTAKSGV

-200 LLIQVLTVGVV
+200 LLIQVLTVAVV
-211 TVVLFTYNPLL
+211 TVVLFTYSPVL
-222 AVILLG
+222 AVILLVG
-228 GVIPPLVA
+228 IMPPLVA

-245 EAGYAEIR
+245 EAGYGEIR

-282 AMRHRKVTARFRDAN
+282 AVRHRKVTARFRDAN

-329 VLDGS
+329 VLRGS

-375 QVLATQPT
+375 EVLATQPT
-383 LRQRPGAA
+383 VRQHPDAA
-391 ELPPISGHIR
+391 ELPPVSGHIR

-415 AEENGDETGGS
+415 TE
-426 GGTGG
+426 GG
-431 NGGTRAVGAARM
+431 NDGTNGAARM
-443 PAGAVGAAFDPV
+443 PAGAFSASFDPV
-455 AMPSMSNGSGAG
+455 AMPALGNGTAAAHGTSAGSGSADSSSAG
-467 HGVGGAG
+467 
-474 GRADD
+474 
-479 GGTGAAH
+479 
-486 SVDGGAAGEGG
+486 SGEPL
-497 ELADDDP
+497 EDDP
-504 PEVLSEVDLEIRP
+504 PEVLSEVSLEIHP

-552 GWDLRE
+552 GWDLRD

-582 RDNVAFGMRD
+582 RDNVAFGLRD
-592 RAGRAGRDSDTQL
+592 RAGRSGSTQL

-618 RRLID
+618 RGLIER
-623 SLPEGADTQVHERGV
+623 LPEGADTQVHERGV

-714 VLELGAHD
+714 VVELGTHD

-729 RYAEMYAT
+729 QYAGMYAT
-737 WVSHTGE
+737 WMAHAGD
-744 GGRGRP
+744 GRHDET

>member
-31 EMQQGANRL
+31 EMQEGANKL
-40 LELEPEHLEP
+40 LEREPEHPDP
-50 DIEFDHVA
+50 DIDFDHVA

-63 RRERPFGLRH
+63 ERARPFGLRH
-73 LLVPHSWG
+73 MLMPHSWA
-81 VSGALLLLCAETAA
+81 VLGALLLLCAETAA

-110 IRADDRFALNM
+110 IREGDRFALNM
-121 IVLIFVGVVAVSI
+121 VVLTFVGVVAVSI
-134 VLSRLRQRLNG
+134 LLSRLRQRLNG

-211 TVVLFTYNPLL
+211 TVVLFIYNPLL
-222 AVILLG
+222 ATILLV

-282 AMRHRKVTARFRDAN
+282 AVRHRKVTARFRDAN

-375 QVLATQPT
+375 QVVATQPT
-383 LRQRPGAA
+383 VRQQPDAA
-391 ELPPISGHIR
+391 ELPAVTGHIR

-408 YDDDAAT
+408 YDDEAA
-415 AEENGDETGGS
+415 AGEGNGDGT

-431 NGGTRAVGAARM
+431 ADGADGAAKM
-443 PAGAVGAAFDPV
+443 PARQFSASFDPV
-455 AMPSMSNGSGAG
+455 AMPALGNGTQTAHGDSGA
-467 HGVGGAG
+467 A
-474 GRADD
+474 D
-479 GGTGAAH
+479 GGET
-486 SVDGGAAGEGG
+486 
-497 ELADDDP
+497 LDDDP
-504 PEVLSEVDLEIRP
+504 PEVLSEVSLEIRP

-552 GWDLRE
+552 GWDLRD

-582 RDNVAFGMRD
+582 RDNVAFGLRD
-592 RAGRAGRDSDTQL
+592 RAGRPRGDSDAQL

-707 AVIDEGG
+707 AVVDEGG
-714 VLELGAHD
+714 VVELGTHD

-737 WVSHTGE
+737 WVSHAGE
-744 GGRGRP
+744 GGRDRP

>member
-31 EMQQGANRL
+31 EMQEGANKL
-40 LELEPEHLEP
+40 LELEPAHPEP
-50 DIEFDHVA
+50 DVEFDHVA
-58 ERADP
+58 GGAGGGRA
-63 RRERPFGLRH
+63 RPFGLRDM
-73 LLVPHSWG
+73 LVPHSWG
-81 VSGALLLLCAETAA
+81 VGLALLLLCLETAA

-110 IRADDRFALNM
+110 IEAGDRFALNM
-121 IVLIFVGVVAVSI
+121 VVLIFVGVVAVSI
-134 VLSRLRQRLNG
+134 LLSRLRQRLNG

-163 QRLSLDWYTTSKSGV
+163 QRLSLDWYTTAKSGV

-211 TVVLFTYNPLL
+211 TVVLFTYSPVL
-222 AVILLG
+222 AVILLVG
-228 GVIPPLVA
+228 IVPPLVA

-245 EAGYAEIR
+245 EAGYGEIR

-282 AMRHRKVTARFRDAN
+282 ALRHRKVTARFRDAN

-329 VLDGS
+329 LVRGS

-365 QGQSGLRKIS
+365 QGQSGLQKIS
-375 QVLATQPT
+375 QVLATHPT
-383 LRQRPGAA
+383 VRQSPDAA
-391 ELPPISGHIR
+391 ELPPVSGHIR

-415 AEENGDETGGS
+415 GEGNGDVIRDGA
-426 GGTGG
+426 
-431 NGGTRAVGAARM
+431 NGAAKM
-443 PAGAVGAAFDPV
+443 PAAQFSASFDPV
-455 AMPSMSNGSGAG
+455 AVPALGNGTPADHGDGAPSGLAGSD
-467 HGVGGAG
+467 VPL
-474 GRADD
+474 
-479 GGTGAAH
+479 T
-486 SVDGGAAGEGG
+486 
-497 ELADDDP
+497 DDP
-504 PEVLSEVDLEIRP
+504 PEVLSEVSLDIRP

-545 DGRITID
+545 EGRITID
-552 GWDLRE
+552 GWDLRD
-558 VTLSSLRNQL
+558 VTLGSLRNQL

-582 RDNVAFGMRD
+582 RDNVAFGLRD
-592 RAGRAGRDSDTQL
+592 RAGSDDDARL

-714 VLELGAHD
+714 VVELGTHD
-722 ELVALGG
+722 ELVELGG
-729 RYAEMYAT
+729 RYAQMYAT
-737 WVSHTGE
+737 WVSHAGE
-744 GGRGRP
+744 GSRDRP

>member
-31 EMQQGANRL
+31 EMQQGADRL
-40 LELEPEHLEP
+40 LELEPEHPEP
-50 DIEFDHVA
+50 EINFDHVT
-58 ERADP
+58 ERAD
-63 RRERPFGLRH
+63 REPTRTFGLRDM
-73 LLVPHSWG
+73 LIPHSWG
-81 VSGALLLLCAETAA
+81 VSGALLLLCGETAA
-95 MQAVPVLFQQGIDRG
+95 MQTVPVLFQQGIDRG
-110 IRADDRFALNM
+110 ISAGDRFALNM
-121 IVLIFVGVVAVSI
+121 VVLVFVGVVAVSI
-134 VLSRLRQRLNG
+134 LLSRLRQRLNG

-193 INEGFVN
+193 INEGIVN

-211 TVVLFTYNPLL
+211 TAVLFNYSPFL

-228 GVIPPLVA
+228 CIIPPLVA

-245 EAGYAEIR
+245 EKGYAEIR

-282 AMRHRKVTARFRDAN
+282 AVRHRKVTARFRDAN

-334 LTVGELGAFVL
+334 LTIGELGAFVL
-345 YVTTFF
+345 YVTTLF

-383 LRQRPGAA
+383 VRQSPDAA
-391 ELPPISGHIR
+391 ELPPVTGHIR

-408 YDDDAAT
+408 YDDEAAT
-415 AEENGDETGGS
+415 GEGNGDGTS
-426 GGTGG
+426 GNT
-431 NGGTRAVGAARM
+431 AAN
-443 PAGAVGAAFDPV
+443 GAVGAAKMSASQLNASFDPV
-455 AMPSMSNGSGAG
+455 AMPALGNGTGTAHGGSSASGFADG
-467 HGVGGAG
+467 DSTEGGIG
-474 GRADD
+474 GR
-479 GGTGAAH
+479 
-486 SVDGGAAGEGG
+486 GEP
-497 ELADDDP
+497 LDDDP
-504 PEVLSEVDLEIRP
+504 PEVLSDVSLEIRP

-545 DGRITID
+545 GGRITID
-552 GWDLRE
+552 GWDLRD
-558 VTLSSLRNQL
+558 VSLSSLRNQL

-582 RDNVAFGMRD
+582 RDNVAFGLRD
-592 RAGRAGRDSDTQL
+592 RTGQAGRDRDAQL

-623 SLPEGADTQVHERGV
+623 SLPQGADTQVHERGV

-707 AVIDEGG
+707 AVIDGGG
-714 VLELGAHD
+714 VVELGTHD

-729 RYAEMYAT
+729 QYAGMHAT
-737 WVSHTGE
+737 WMAHAGD
-744 GGRGRP
+744 GRRDET

>member
-1 MVMVGGPGHMGPT
+1 MV
-14 ATQASAAAGLP
+14 
-25 FAGVPT
+25 
-31 EMQQGANRL
+31 
-40 LELEPEHLEP
+40 
-50 DIEFDHVA
+50 
-58 ERADP
+58 
-63 RRERPFGLRH
+63 
-73 LLVPHSWG
+73 
-81 VSGALLLLCAETAA
+81 
-95 MQAVPVLFQQGIDRG
+95 
-110 IRADDRFALNM
+110 
-121 IVLIFVGVVAVSI
+121 VLIFVGVVAVSI
-134 VLSRLRQRLNG
+134 LLSRLRQRLNG

-163 QRLSLDWYTTSKSGV
+163 QRLSLDWYTTAKSGV

-211 TVVLFTYNPLL
+211 TVVLFTYSPVL
-222 AVILLG
+222 AVILLVG
-228 GVIPPLVA
+228 IVPPLVA

-245 EAGYAEIR
+245 EAGYGEIR

-282 AMRHRKVTARFRDAN
+282 ALRHRKVTARFRDAN

-329 VLDGS
+329 VVRGS

-365 QGQSGLRKIS
+365 QGQSGLQKIS
-375 QVLATQPT
+375 QVLATHPT
-383 LRQRPGAA
+383 VRQRPDAA
-391 ELPPISGHIR
+391 ELPPVSGHIR

-415 AEENGDETGGS
+415 GEGNGDVNRDGA
-426 GGTGG
+426 
-431 NGGTRAVGAARM
+431 NGAAKM
-443 PAGAVGAAFDPV
+443 PAQQFSASFDPV
-455 AMPSMSNGSGAG
+455 SVPALDNGAPTAHSDGAPSGL
-467 HGVGGAG
+467 AG
-474 GRADD
+474 GQLPL
-479 GGTGAAH
+479 
-486 SVDGGAAGEGG
+486 E
-497 ELADDDP
+497 DDP
-504 PEVLSEVDLEIRP
+504 PEVLSEVSLDIRP

-552 GWDLRE
+552 GWDLRD
-558 VTLSSLRNQL
+558 VTLGSLRNQL

-582 RDNVAFGMRD
+582 RDNVAFGLRD
-592 RAGRAGRDSDTQL
+592 RASSDSDSQL

-714 VLELGAHD
+714 VVELGTHD

-737 WVSHTGE
+737 WVSHAGE
-744 GGRGRP
+744 GSRDCP

>member
-31 EMQQGANRL
+31 EMQQGADRL
-40 LELEPEHLEP
+40 LELEPEHPEP
-50 DIEFDHVA
+50 EINFDHVT
-58 ERADP
+58 ERAD
-63 RRERPFGLRH
+63 REPTRTFGLRDM
-73 LLVPHSWG
+73 LIPHSWG
-81 VSGALLLLCAETAA
+81 VSGALLLLCGETAA
-95 MQAVPVLFQQGIDRG
+95 MQTVPVLFQQGIDRG
-110 IRADDRFALNM
+110 ISAGDRFALNM
-121 IVLIFVGVVAVSI
+121 VVLVFVGVVAVSI
-134 VLSRLRQRLNG
+134 LLSRLRQRLNG

-193 INEGFVN
+193 INEGIVN

-211 TVVLFTYNPLL
+211 TAVLFNYSPFL

-228 GVIPPLVA
+228 CIIPPLVA

-245 EAGYAEIR
+245 EKGYAEIR

-282 AMRHRKVTARFRDAN
+282 AVRHRKVTARFRDAN

-334 LTVGELGAFVL
+334 LTIGELGAFVL
-345 YVTTFF
+345 YVTTLF

-383 LRQRPGAA
+383 VRQSPDAA
-391 ELPPISGHIR
+391 ELPPVTGHIR

-408 YDDDAAT
+408 YDDEAAT
-415 AEENGDETGGS
+415 GEGNGDGTS
-426 GGTGG
+426 G
-431 NGGTRAVGAARM
+431 NSAAN
-443 PAGAVGAAFDPV
+443 GAVGAAKMSASQLNASFDPV
-455 AMPSMSNGSGAG
+455 AMPALGNGTGTAHGGSSASGFADG
-467 HGVGGAG
+467 DSTEGGIG
-474 GRADD
+474 GR
-479 GGTGAAH
+479 
-486 SVDGGAAGEGG
+486 GEP
-497 ELADDDP
+497 LDDDP
-504 PEVLSEVDLEIRP
+504 PEVLSDVSLEIRP

-545 DGRITID
+545 GGRITID
-552 GWDLRE
+552 GWDLRD
-558 VTLSSLRNQL
+558 VSLSSLRNQL

-582 RDNVAFGMRD
+582 RDNVAFGLRD
-592 RAGRAGRDSDTQL
+592 RTGQAGRDRDAQL

-618 RRLID
+618 RRLIE
-623 SLPEGADTQVHERGV
+623 SLPQGADTQVHERGV

-707 AVIDEGG
+707 AVIDDGG
-714 VLELGAHD
+714 VVELGTHD

-729 RYAEMYAT
+729 QYAGMYAT
-737 WVSHTGE
+737 WIAHAGANRRDET
-744 GGRGRP
+744 

>member
-1 MVMVGGPGHMGPT
+1 
-14 ATQASAAAGLP
+14 
-25 FAGVPT
+25 
-31 EMQQGANRL
+31 
-40 LELEPEHLEP
+40 
-50 DIEFDHVA
+50 
-58 ERADP
+58 
-63 RRERPFGLRH
+63 
-73 LLVPHSWG
+73 
-81 VSGALLLLCAETAA
+81 
-95 MQAVPVLFQQGIDRG
+95 
-110 IRADDRFALNM
+110 
-121 IVLIFVGVVAVSI
+121 
-134 VLSRLRQRLNG
+134 
-145 RIAEQVM
+145 
-152 FDLRL
+152 
-157 RLFSHY
+157 
-163 QRLSLDWYTTSKSGV
+163 
-178 LLSRMTSD
+178 MTSD

-200 LLIQVLTVGVV
+200 LLIQVLTVCVV
-211 TVVLFTYNPLL
+211 TVVLFTYNPVL
-222 AVILLG
+222 AVILLVG
-228 GVIPPLVA
+228 IVPPLVA

-245 EAGYAEIR
+245 EAGYGEIR

-282 AMRHRKVTARFRDAN
+282 AVRHRKVTARFRDAN

-329 VLDGS
+329 VVRGS

-345 YVTTFF
+345 YVTRFF

-375 QVLATQPT
+375 EVLATQPT
-383 LRQRPGAA
+383 VRQHPDAA
-391 ELPPISGHIR
+391 ELPPVSGHIR

-415 AEENGDETGGS
+415 AGTAGDGSNSTAGDGSNSTAGDRVNGDADES
-426 GGTGG
+426 
-431 NGGTRAVGAARM
+431 RRM
-443 PAGAVGAAFDPV
+443 RVSFDPLGMGPT
-455 AMPSMSNGSGAG
+455 ANGEHAERNGAG
-467 HGVGGAG
+467 QPPFGDA
-474 GRADD
+474 
-479 GGTGAAH
+479 
-486 SVDGGAAGEGG
+486 EGG
-497 ELADDDP
+497 IAGSDEPFGDGP
-504 PEVLSEVDLEIRP
+504 PEVLSDVSLDIRP

-545 DGRITID
+545 AGRITID
-552 GWDLRE
+552 GWDLRD

-582 RDNVAFGMRD
+582 RDNVAFGLRD
-592 RAGRAGRDSDTQL
+592 RAGSEGDTQL

-611 ALDLVGL
+611 AIDLVGL

-714 VLELGAHD
+714 VVELGTHD

-729 RYAEMYAT
+729 QYAGMYAT
-737 WVSHTGE
+737 WVAHAGE
-744 GGRGRP
+744 GRRGET

>member
-31 EMQQGANRL
+31 EMQEGANKL
-40 LELEPEHLEP
+40 LELEPAHPEP
-50 DIEFDHVA
+50 DVEFDHVTGGA
-58 ERADP
+58 GAGRA
-63 RRERPFGLRH
+63 RPFGLRDM
-73 LLVPHSWG
+73 LVPHSWG
-81 VSGALLLLCAETAA
+81 VGLALLLLCLETAA

-110 IRADDRFALNM
+110 IEAGDRFALN
-121 IVLIFVGVVAVSI
+121 IVVLIFVGVVAVSI
-134 VLSRLRQRLNG
+134 LLSRLRQRLNG

-163 QRLSLDWYTTSKSGV
+163 QRLSLDWYTTAKSGV

-211 TVVLFTYNPLL
+211 TVVLFTYSPVL
-222 AVILLG
+222 AVILLVG
-228 GVIPPLVA
+228 IVPPLVA

-245 EAGYAEIR
+245 EAGYGEIR

-282 AMRHRKVTARFRDAN
+282 ALRHRKVTARFRDAN

-329 VLDGS
+329 VVRGS

-365 QGQSGLRKIS
+365 QGQSGLQKIS
-375 QVLATQPT
+375 QVLATHPT
-383 LRQRPGAA
+383 VRQRPDAA
-391 ELPPISGHIR
+391 ELPPVSGHIR

-415 AEENGDETGGS
+415 GEGNGDAGRGGA
-426 GGTGG
+426 
-431 NGGTRAVGAARM
+431 NGAAKM
-443 PAGAVGAAFDPV
+443 PARELSASFDPV
-455 AMPSMSNGSGAG
+455 AVPALGNG
-467 HGVGGAG
+467 
-474 GRADD
+474 
-479 GGTGAAH
+479 TPAAH
-486 SVDGGAAGEGG
+486 GDGAPSGLAGSEVP
-497 ELADDDP
+497 LDDDP
-504 PEVLSEVDLEIRP
+504 PEVLSEVSLDIRP

-552 GWDLRE
+552 GWDLRD
-558 VTLSSLRNQL
+558 VTLGSLRNQL

-582 RDNVAFGMRD
+582 RDNVAFGLRD
-592 RAGRAGRDSDTQL
+592 RAGSDSDTQL

-714 VLELGAHD
+714 VVELGTHD

-737 WVSHTGE
+737 WVSHAGE
-744 GGRGRP
+744 GSRDRP

>member
-31 EMQQGANRL
+31 EMQEGANRL
-40 LELEPEHLEP
+40 LALEPEHPEP
-50 DIEFDHVA
+50 EVDFDHVA
-58 ERADP
+58 EHAGP
-63 RRERPFGLRH
+63 PQARPFSLRDM
-73 LLVPHSWG
+73 LVPHSWG
-81 VSGALLLLCAETAA
+81 VGLALVLLGLETAA
-95 MQAVPVLFQQGIDRG
+95 MQAMPVLFQQGVDRG
-110 IRADDRFALNM
+110 VREGDRFALNM
-121 IVLIFVGVVAVSI
+121 VVLVFVGVVAASI
-134 VLSRLRQRLNG
+134 LLSRLRQRLNG

-152 FDLRL
+152 HDLRL

-163 QRLSLDWYTTSKSGV
+163 QRLSLDWYTTAKSGV

-186 MEYVALL
+186 MEYVSLL
-193 INEGFVN
+193 MNEGFVN

-211 TVVLFTYNPLL
+211 TVVLFIYNPLL
-222 AVILLG
+222 ATILLV

-236 LTLWFRARS
+236 LTLWFRVRS
-245 EAGYAEIR
+245 EKGYGEIR

-282 AMRHRKVTARFRDAN
+282 AGRHRTVTARFRDAN
-297 LSMSRVQAIY
+297 LSMSKVQAIY

-319 GLVLAIGGAM
+319 GMVLAIGGAM
-329 VLDGS
+329 VLRDS
-334 LTVGELGAFVL
+334 LTVGELGMFVL

-383 LRQRPGAA
+383 VRQRPDAA
-391 ELPPISGHIR
+391 ELPPVSGHIR

-408 YDDDAAT
+408 YDDEAAT
-415 AEENGDETGGS
+415 GEGN
-426 GGTGG
+426 GG
-431 NGGTRAVGAARM
+431 NGGANGVAGAAKM
-443 PAGAVGAAFDPV
+443 PASQLKASFDPM
-455 AMPSMSNGSGAG
+455 AMPTLGNGAGPAHGRSSGSGI
-467 HGVGGAG
+467 
-474 GRADD
+474 ADGD
-479 GGTGAAH
+479 VLDSGITEA
-486 SVDGGAAGEGG
+486 SET
-497 ELADDDP
+497 LDDDP
-504 PEVLSEVDLEIRP
+504 PEVLSDVSLEIRP

-552 GWDLRE
+552 GWDLRD

-582 RDNVAFGMRD
+582 RDNVAFGLRQRD
-592 RAGRAGRDSDTQL
+592 GTAGDEQL

-623 SLPEGADTQVHERGV
+623 GLPEGADTQVHERGV

-714 VLELGAHD
+714 VVELGTHD

-729 RYAEMYAT
+729 QYAGMYAT
-737 WVSHTGE
+737 WMAHAGE
-744 GGRGRP
+744 ARPDGT

>member
-31 EMQQGANRL
+31 EMQEGANKL
-40 LELEPEHLEP
+40 LEAEPAHPEP
-50 DIEFDHVA
+50 DVDFDHVA
-58 ERADP
+58 GGAGGGRA
-63 RRERPFGLRH
+63 RPFGLRDM
-73 LLVPHSWG
+73 LVPHSWSVG
-81 VSGALLLLCAETAA
+81 LALLLLCLETTA

-110 IRADDRFALNM
+110 IEAGDRFVLNM
-121 IVLIFVGVVAVSI
+121 VVLIFVGVVAVSI
-134 VLSRLRQRLNG
+134 LLSRLRQRLNG

-163 QRLSLDWYTTSKSGV
+163 QRLSLDWYTTAKSGV

-200 LLIQVLTVGVV
+200 LLIQVLTVCVV
-211 TVVLFTYNPLL
+211 TVVLFTYNPVL
-222 AVILLG
+222 AVILLVG
-228 GVIPPLVA
+228 IVPPLVA

-245 EAGYAEIR
+245 EAGYGEIR

-282 AMRHRKVTARFRDAN
+282 AVRHRKVTARFRDAN

-329 VLDGS
+329 VVRGS

-345 YVTTFF
+345 YVTRFF

-375 QVLATQPT
+375 EVLATQPT
-383 LRQRPGAA
+383 VRQHPDAA
-391 ELPPISGHIR
+391 ELPPVSGHIR

-408 YDDDAAT
+408 YDDDAAHGEGIGDG
-415 AEENGDETGGS
+415 ANGAAKIAAGS
-426 GGTGG
+426 LDASFDPMTMPALG
-431 NGGTRAVGAARM
+431 NGT
-443 PAGAVGAAFDPV
+443 DTT
-455 AMPSMSNGSGAG
+455 
-467 HGVGGAG
+467 H
-474 GRADD
+474 
-479 GGTGAAH
+479 TGAAG
-486 SVDGGAAGEGG
+486 SDEPV
-497 ELADDDP
+497 DDDP
-504 PEVLSEVDLEIRP
+504 PEVLSEVSLEIRP

-545 DGRITID
+545 EGRITID
-552 GWDLRE
+552 GWDLRDI
-558 VTLSSLRNQL
+558 TLSSLRNQL

-582 RDNVAFGMRD
+582 RDNVAFGLRD
-592 RAGRAGRDSDTQL
+592 RAGSEGDTQL

-714 VLELGAHD
+714 VVELGTHD

-737 WVSHTGE
+737 WVSHAGE
-744 GGRGRP
+744 GSRGRP

>member
-1 MVMVGGPGHMGPT
+1 MVMVSGPGHMGPT

-31 EMQQGANRL
+31 EMQEGANKL
-40 LELEPEHLEP
+40 LELEPAHPEP
-50 DIEFDHVA
+50 EIDFDHIA
-58 ERADP
+58 GGAGSGRA
-63 RRERPFGLRH
+63 RPFGLRDM
-73 LLVPHSWG
+73 LVPHSWG
-81 VSGALLLLCAETAA
+81 VGLALLLLCLETAA

-110 IRADDRFALNM
+110 IEAGDRFALNLV
-121 IVLIFVGVVAVSI
+121 VLIFVGVVAVSI
-134 VLSRLRQRLNG
+134 LLSRLRQRLNG

-163 QRLSLDWYTTSKSGV
+163 QRLSLDWYTTAKSGV

-211 TVVLFTYNPLL
+211 TVVLFTYNPVL
-222 AVILLG
+222 AVILLVG
-228 GVIPPLVA
+228 IVPPLVA

-245 EAGYAEIR
+245 EAGYGEIR

-282 AMRHRKVTARFRDAN
+282 ALRHRKVTARFRDAN

-329 VLDGS
+329 VVRGS

-365 QGQSGLRKIS
+365 QGQSGLQKIS
-375 QVLATQPT
+375 QVLATHPT
-383 LRQRPGAA
+383 VRQRPDAA
-391 ELPPISGHIR
+391 ELPPVSGRIR

-415 AEENGDETGGS
+415 GEGNGD
-426 GGTGG
+426 G
-431 NGGTRAVGAARM
+431 NRDGANGAAKM
-443 PAGAVGAAFDPV
+443 PAPQFSASFDPV
-455 AMPSMSNGSGAG
+455 AVPALDNGSPAAHGDGASSDLAGSGAP
-467 HGVGGAG
+467 
-474 GRADD
+474 
-479 GGTGAAH
+479 
-486 SVDGGAAGEGG
+486 
-497 ELADDDP
+497 LDDDP
-504 PEVLSEVDLEIRP
+504 PEVLSEVSLDIRP

-552 GWDLRE
+552 GWDLRD
-558 VTLSSLRNQL
+558 VTLGSLRNQL

-582 RDNVAFGMRD
+582 RDNVAFGLRD
-592 RAGRAGRDSDTQL
+592 RASSDSDSHL

-714 VLELGAHD
+714 VVELGTHD
-722 ELVALGG
+722 ELVAQGG

-737 WVSHTGE
+737 WVSHAGE
-744 GGRGRP
+744 GSRDRP

>member
-31 EMQQGANRL
+31 EMQQGADKL
-40 LELEPEHLEP
+40 LEQEPEHPEP
-50 DIEFDHVA
+50 EIDFDHVT
-58 ERADP
+58 ERADQEP
-63 RRERPFGLRH
+63 ARTFGLRDM
-73 LLVPHSWG
+73 LIPHSWG
-81 VSGALLLLCAETAA
+81 VSGALLLLCGETAA
-95 MQAVPVLFQQGIDRG
+95 MQTVPVLFQQGIDRG
-110 IRADDRFALNM
+110 ISAGDRFALNM
-121 IVLIFVGVVAVSI
+121 VVLVFVGVVAVSI
-134 VLSRLRQRLNG
+134 LLSRLRQRLNG

-193 INEGFVN
+193 INEGIVN

-211 TVVLFTYNPLL
+211 TAVLFTYSPFL

-228 GVIPPLVA
+228 GIIPPLAA

-245 EAGYAEIR
+245 EKGYGEIR

-282 AMRHRKVTARFRDAN
+282 AVRHRKVTARLRDAN

-319 GLVLAIGGAM
+319 GLVLAIGGWM
-329 VLDGS
+329 VLEDS
-334 LTVGELGAFVL
+334 LTIGELGAFVL
-345 YVTTFF
+345 YVTTLF

-383 LRQRPGAA
+383 VRQRPDAA
-391 ELPPISGHIR
+391 ELPPVTGHIR

-408 YDDDAAT
+408 YDDEAA
-415 AEENGDETGGS
+415 AGEGDGD
-426 GGTGG
+426 GTSG
-431 NGGTRAVGAARM
+431 NGGADGALQM
-443 PAGAVGAAFDPV
+443 PAKQFNASFDPV
-455 AMPSMSNGSGAG
+455 AMPALGNGAG
-467 HGVGGAG
+467 PAHGGSARSGLA
-474 GRADD
+474 D
-479 GGTGAAH
+479 GGIA
-486 SVDGGAAGEGG
+486 DGDISDSGIAEGR
-497 ELADDDP
+497 EPLDDDP
-504 PEVLSEVDLEIRP
+504 PEVLSEVSLEIRP

-545 DGRITID
+545 EGRITID
-552 GWDLRE
+552 GWDLRD

-582 RDNVAFGMRD
+582 RDNVAFGLRD
-592 RAGRAGRDSDTQL
+592 RGGHAGRDSDTQL

-618 RRLID
+618 RPLID
-623 SLPEGADTQVHERGV
+623 SLPQGADTQVHERGV

-707 AVIDEGG
+707 AVIDDGG
-714 VLELGAHD
+714 VVELGTHD

-737 WVSHTGE
+737 WVSHAGD
-744 GGRGRP
+744 GGRERP

>member
-25 FAGVPT
+25 FAGVPS
-31 EMQQGANRL
+31 ELQEGAEKL
-40 LELEPEHLEP
+40 LSLEP
-50 DIEFDHVA
+50 DHPEPRVNFDPVT
-58 ERADP
+58 ERAEGG
-63 RRERPFGLRH
+63 RWRPFGLRDM
-73 LLVPHSWG
+73 LMPHRWG
-81 VSGALLLLCAETAA
+81 IAAALLMLCAETVA
-95 MQAVPVLFQQGIDRG
+95 MLAGPVLVQQGIDRG
-110 IRADDRFALNM
+110 IVAGDRYTLNM
-121 IVLIFVGVVAVSI
+121 VVLVFGGVVAASI
-134 VLSRLRQRLNG
+134 VLSHVRQRLNG
-145 RIAEQVM
+145 RISEQM
-152 FDLRL
+152 MYDLRL

-163 QRLSLDWYTTSKSGV
+163 QRLSLDWYTTAKSGV

-186 MEYVALL
+186 VEYVALL
-193 INEGFVN
+193 VNEGFVN

-211 TVVLFTYNPLL
+211 TVVLFTYDPVL
-222 AVILLG
+222 AVVLLVG
-228 GVIPPLVA
+228 IVPPLTA
-236 LTLWFRARS
+236 LTLWFRTRS
-245 EAGYAEIR
+245 EAGYSEIR

-277 RRLEN
+277 RRAANVL
-282 AMRHRKVTARFRDAN
+282 RHRKVTARYRDAN
-297 LSMSRVQAIY
+297 LSMSKAQAIY

-319 GLVLAIGGAM
+319 GLVLAVGGTM
-329 VLDGS
+329 VLRDS
-334 LTVGELGAFVL
+334 LEIGVLAAFVL
-345 YVTTFF
+345 FVTQFF

-383 LRQRPGAA
+383 VRQRVDAI
-391 ELPPISGHIR
+391 ELPPIEGHIR
-401 LENVSFA
+401 LEGVSFA
-408 YDDDAAT
+408 YDDEAAT
-415 AEENGDETGGS
+415 SGENGDGTDGTTKVPAGHFGASFDPMAMPEGLGNGTRIGH
-426 GGTGG
+426 GGT
-431 NGGTRAVGAARM
+431 T
-443 PAGAVGAAFDPV
+443 
-455 AMPSMSNGSGAG
+455 
-467 HGVGGAG
+467 
-474 GRADD
+474 D
-479 GGTGAAH
+479 G
-486 SVDGGAAGEGG
+486 DEPF
-497 ELADDDP
+497 EDDP
-504 PEVLSEVDLEIRP
+504 PEVLSGVSLEIRP

-545 DGRITID
+545 EGRVTID
-552 GWDLRE
+552 GWDLRDI
-558 VTLSSLRNQL
+558 TLASLRNQL

-582 RDNVAFGMRD
+582 RDNVAFGLRH
-592 RAGRAGRDSDTQL
+592 RGGTSAGEQL

-623 SLPEGADTQVHERGV
+623 SLPDGADTQVHERGV

-714 VLELGAHD
+714 VVELGTHD

-729 RYAEMYAT
+729 RYAQMYAT
-737 WVSHTGE
+737 WVSHAGE
-744 GGRGRP
+744 GRRDDS

>member
-1 MVMVGGPGHMGPT
+1 MVGGPGHMGPT

-31 EMQQGANRL
+31 EMQQGADRL
-40 LELEPEHLEP
+40 LELEPDHPEP
-50 DIEFDHVA
+50 EVDFDHVS
-58 ERADP
+58 ERAGQEP
-63 RRERPFGLRH
+63 ARTFGLRDM
-73 LLVPHSWG
+73 LIPHSWG
-81 VSGALLLLCAETAA
+81 VSGALLLLCGETAA
-95 MQAVPVLFQQGIDRG
+95 MQTVPVLFQQGIDRG
-110 IRADDRFALNM
+110 ISAGDRFALNM
-121 IVLIFVGVVAVSI
+121 VVLVFVGVVAVSI
-134 VLSRLRQRLNG
+134 LLSRLRQRLNG

-193 INEGFVN
+193 INEGIVN

-211 TVVLFTYNPLL
+211 TAVLFNYSPFL

-228 GVIPPLVA
+228 GIIPPLVA

-245 EAGYAEIR
+245 EKGYAEIR

-282 AMRHRKVTARFRDAN
+282 AVRHRKVTARFRDAN

-334 LTVGELGAFVL
+334 LTIGELGAFVL
-345 YVTTFF
+345 YVTTLF

-383 LRQRPGAA
+383 VRQRPDAA
-391 ELPPISGHIR
+391 ELPPVTGHIR

-408 YDDDAAT
+408 YDDEAA
-415 AEENGDETGGS
+415 AGEGNGD
-426 GGTGG
+426 GTSG
-431 NGGTRAVGAARM
+431 NGGANGTVVGTKMRAGQLGAS
-443 PAGAVGAAFDPV
+443 FDPV
-455 AMPSMSNGSGAG
+455 AMPALGNGTESAHSSGSGF
-467 HGVGGAG
+467 
-474 GRADD
+474 ADGNISD
-479 GGTGAAH
+479 GGIA
-486 SVDGGAAGEGG
+486 EGS
-497 ELADDDP
+497 EPLDDDP
-504 PEVLSEVDLEIRP
+504 PEVLSDVSLEIRP

-552 GWDLRE
+552 GWDLRDL
-558 VTLSSLRNQL
+558 TLSSLRNQL

-582 RDNVAFGMRD
+582 RDNVAFGLRD
-592 RAGRAGRDSDTQL
+592 RAGLGRSDSDTQL

-618 RRLID
+618 RQLID
-623 SLPEGADTQVHERGV
+623 SLPKGADTQVHERGV

-650 ARAFVARPR
+650 ARAFVAQPR

-707 AVIDEGG
+707 AVIDGGG
-714 VLELGAHD
+714 VVELGTHD

-729 RYAEMYAT
+729 QYAGMYAT
-737 WVSHTGE
+737 WMAHAGE
-744 GGRGRP
+744 GRRDET